1 VRRDEAAQEAVREMA
16 TLLRLAADDLDR
28 LADDL
33 PGLSEAEARRR
44 VEESVGITRAAIQNL
59 SARPE

>member
-59 SARPE
+59 GARPE